1 MTDETLCGLNFY
13 EGKTF
18 QIYTTELNTSELW
31 PVDVVIAMKK
41 NALYFTKHEL
51 EWIGTTLKSSS
62 HGKMKHLWR
71 CSVGVLKQL

>member
-1 MTDETLCGLNFY
+1 MTGGRGNCNE
-13 EGKTF
+13 
-18 QIYTTELNTSELW
+18 
-31 PVDVVIAMKK
+31 K

-51 EWIGTTLKSSS
+51 EGIGTTLKSSS